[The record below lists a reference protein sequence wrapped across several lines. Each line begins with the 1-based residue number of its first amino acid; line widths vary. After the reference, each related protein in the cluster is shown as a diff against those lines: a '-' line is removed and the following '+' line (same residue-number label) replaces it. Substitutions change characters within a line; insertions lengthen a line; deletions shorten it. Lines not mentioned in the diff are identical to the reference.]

1 MANFNEK
8 VLCLFNK
15 NNEQLDKELA
25 RRGIPLTTGLH
36 PYRENKVCSRERAIA
51 EIIYKDAFDCGRAE
65 SSAICPNGCKGKP
78 EVEDYFLHINEIDNP
93 TFNITLTDEQVAFF
107 EWLVDEE
114 ILDSGLVSLEPASR
128 IINVGRIE

>member
-1 MANFNEK
+1 MNEK
-8 VLCLFNK
+8 VMNVFNK

-25 RRGIPLTTGLH
+25 RRGL
-36 PYRENKVCSRERAIA
+36 PYQTHSFTAKHGKSMISRERAIA

-65 SSAICPNGCKGKP
+65 SSAVCPNGCKGKP
-78 EVEDYFLHINEIDNP
+78 EVEDYFLHINEMDNP
-93 TFNITLTDEQVAFF
+93 TYNVALTDEQVTFF
-107 EWLVDEE
+107 EWLVEEE